1 MSVLDVDKLTVSLG
15 ILPVVRGI
23 SFSLPRGGT
32 LGLVGESGSGKS
44 MTALALMQL
53 LPAGARTGGAIRLNG
68 EEIANAD
75 EARLCALRGDRMAM
89 IFQEPMTSLNPVH
102 AIGDQIAEPM
112 LIHRKQ
118 DATSARRTALTLLER
133 VGIPDAPARL
143 GSYPHQLSGGQ
154 RQRAM
159 IAMALACRPD
169 LLIAD
174 EPTSALDVTVQ
185 AQIIDLLRELVDET
199 GMALLI
205 ISHDLGVIGRIA
217 ERVIVLYAGAVMEEG
232 PTEAVFA
239 TRLHPYTQALFAAL
253 PSRGARKGRR
263 LAAVPGTV
271 PAPNAL
277 PPGCPF
283 YGRCPRGQA
292 VCRDTP
298 PPRIQEG
305 GSTAYCFFPGRKA

>member
-154 RQRAM
+154 RQRINLAR
-159 IAMALACRPD
+159 ALSVRPD
-169 LLIAD
+169 LLLLD
-174 EPTSALDVTVQ
+174 EPFSALDAITRQ
-185 AQIIDLLRELVDET
+185 TLQDELLRLWHET
-199 GMALLI
+199 RTTMLFVT
-205 ISHDLGVIGRIA
+205 HDLD
-217 ERVIVLYAGAVMEEG
+217 
-232 PTEAVFA
+232 EAVYLADRVVLLGGKPAGIVRDF
-239 TRLHPYTQALFAAL
+239 PVALPRPRERDTAHFSDTVREIRAAL
-253 PSRGARKGRR
+253 SESVSDGAG
-263 LAAVPGTV
+263 
-271 PAPNAL
+271 
-277 PPGCPF
+277 
-283 YGRCPRGQA
+283 
-292 VCRDTP
+292 
-298 PPRIQEG
+298 I
-305 GSTAYCFFPGRKA
+305 